1 MSVDW
6 ESISWPLARL
16 GEGIE
21 ALAREAGLSPRLP
34 DGATAPPSSEGIEEA
49 QLGEWI
55 VSVADWLGIEAEPV
69 ECPYAELGQFLLTS
83 GPCVIRRPGPAG
95 RPSYLLLRR
104 SSGGGAL
111 LLGTGFAECRVP
123 LEALRCELAQHL
135 EAGVA
140 EGVEQLLAAID
151 VPARRRARTRSAL
164 LDERLSQDNVGE
176 CWQLRLRPGAR
187 FSIQAHTAGLP
198 GQALRFAGAK
208 LVERLLWVA
217 SWWLIGRSTLS
228 GRLDWGWLLAWA
240 LMVLTMI
247 PFRLAA
253 TWFQGLLAVGAGSLL
268 KQRLLHGAL
277 RLDPD
282 EIRHQGAGH
291 HLGRVIESEAVE
303 SLALSGGF
311 LSLAGLIQ
319 LLIAA
324 AVLAAGAGGTPHVLL
339 LLGWLVLAS
348 LLARRYFVQRRS
360 WTDAR
365 LAISHD
371 VIEKMVGHRT
381 RLAQQRPADWHEG
394 EDSSLAQYLELSARM
409 DRTAARIS
417 VLPRGWLAVGLLGLV
432 PAFVSGQGGASSL
445 AVGLGGILLSHGA
458 LKELSDGFSFLADAA
473 IAWKRVAPLFRA
485 AGREEH
491 AGDPVLHMMMPGP
504 PGVAS
509 RGAGRQGNGQPI
521 LEASDVL
528 FRYRDRGEPV
538 LRGCRLRLNA
548 GDRVLLESPSGGG
561 KSTLVSLLTGL
572 RQPDSGLVLLH
583 GLDRRSW
590 GARGWTRRVSCAPQF
605 HENHV
610 ITDTFAF
617 NLLMG
622 RRWPPRP
629 EDLEEAEAL
638 CRELGLG
645 DLLGRMPAGL
655 SQRVGET
662 GWQLSHGERSRLFI
676 ARALLQGAELVVL
689 DESFAA
695 LDPESLR
702 QALTCATRRAPTLVV
717 VAHP

>member
-6 ESISWPLARL
+6 APLFWPLARL

-21 ALAREAGLSPRLP
+21 ALAREAGLHPRLP
-34 DGATAPPSSEGIEEA
+34 GGATVPPSSEGIEEG

-69 ECPYAELGQFLLTS
+69 DCPYPELAGFLVAS
-83 GPCVIRRPGPAG
+83 GPCLIRRPGPAG
-95 RPSYLLLRR
+95 RASYLLLLR
-104 SSGGGAL
+104 SSGRHARL
-111 LLGTGFAECRVP
+111 LAPDSAVLRVP
-123 LEALRCELAQHL
+123 VEALRSELSEPL

-140 EGVEQLLAAID
+140 ESVDQFLGRID
-151 VPARRRARTRSAL
+151 IPARRRARARSAL
-164 LDERLSQDNVGE
+164 LDERLSQGYVGG
-176 CWQLRLRPGAR
+176 CWLLRLRPGAR
-187 FSIQAHTAGLP
+187 FSRQAQAAGLP
-198 GQALRFAGAK
+198 GLALGFAGAK

-217 SWWLIGRSTLS
+217 SWWVIGRGALL

-240 LMVLTMI
+240 LIVLTMI

-253 TWFQGLLAVGAGSLL
+253 TWSQGLLAVRAGSLL
-268 KQRLLHGAL
+268 KRRLLHGAL
-277 RLDPD
+277 SLDPD

-303 SLALSGGF
+303 
-311 LSLAGLIQ
+311 
-319 LLIAA
+319 
-324 AVLAAGAGGTPHVLL
+324 PHVLL

-381 RLAQQRPADWHEG
+381 RLAQQRPTDWHEG
-394 EDSSLAQYLELSARM
+394 EDSALAHYLELSERM

-417 VLPRGWLAVGLLGLV
+417 LLPRGWLAVSLLGLV
-432 PAFVSGQGGASSL
+432 PAFVSGRGGASSL
-445 AVGLGGILLSHGA
+445 AVGLGGILLAHGA
-458 LKELSDGFSFLADAA
+458 LGEMSDGFTFLANAA
-473 IAWKRVAPLFRA
+473 IAWRRVASLFRA
-485 AGREEH
+485 AGRERP
-491 AGDPVLHMMMPGP
+491 AGDPALQRIMPGP
-504 PGVAS
+504 H
-509 RGAGRQGNGQPI
+509 GAPRVGRQGDGQPL

-538 LRGCRLRLNA
+538 LRGCRLRLSA

-561 KSTLVSLLTGL
+561 KSTLVSLMNGL
-572 RQPDSGLVLLH
+572 REPDSGLVLLR

-590 GARGWTRRVSCAPQF
+590 GARGWTSRVSCAPQF

-610 ITDTFAF
+610 ITDTLAF

-622 RRWPPRP
+622 RRWPPDP

-645 DLLGRMPAGL
+645 DLLERMPAGL
-655 SQRVGET
+655 AQRVGET

-676 ARALLQGAELVVL
+676 ARALLQGAELVLL

-695 LDPESLR
+695 LDPDSLR
-702 QALTCATRRAPTLVV
+702 QALTCARRRAPTLLV

>member
-6 ESISWPLARL
+6 APLSWPLARL

-21 ALAREAGLSPRLP
+21 ALAREAGLHPRLP
-34 DGATAPPSSEGIEEA
+34 GGATVPPSSEGIDEG

-69 ECPYAELGQFLLTS
+69 DCPYPELEGFLFAS
-83 GPCVIRRPGPAG
+83 GPCLIRRPEPVG
-95 RPSYLLLRR
+95 RASYLLLLR
-104 SSGGGAL
+104 SSGRSAL
-111 LLGTGFAECRVP
+111 LLASDSAVLRVPLAVLRSELSVP
-123 LEALRCELAQHL
+123 LEAAV
-135 EAGVA
+135 ADGVDR
-140 EGVEQLLAAID
+140 LLGRID
-151 VPARRRARTRSAL
+151 IPARRRARTRSAL
-164 LDERLSQDNVGE
+164 LDERLSQDHVGG
-176 CWQLRLRPGAR
+176 CWLLRLRPGAR
-187 FSIQAHTAGLP
+187 SSRQARAAGLP
-198 GQALRFAGAK
+198 GQAFAFAGAK

-217 SWWLIGRSTLS
+217 SWWVIGRGALL
-228 GRLDWGWLLAWA
+228 GILDWGWLLAWA
-240 LMVLTMI
+240 LIVLTMI

-268 KQRLLHGAL
+268 KRRLLHGAL
-277 RLDPD
+277 SLDPD

-311 LSLAGLIQ
+311 LSVAGLIE

-324 AVLAAGAGGTPHVLL
+324 AVLSAGAGGTLHVIL

-394 EDSSLAQYLELSARM
+394 EDSSLAHYLGLSERM

-417 VLPRGWLAVGLLGLV
+417 LLPRGWLAVSLLGLV
-432 PAFVSGQGGASSL
+432 PAFVSGRGGASGL
-445 AVGLGGILLSHGA
+445 AVGLGGILLAHGA
-458 LKELSDGFSFLADAA
+458 LKEMSDGFTFLANAA
-473 IAWKRVAPLFRA
+473 IAWRRVASLFLA
-485 AGREEH
+485 AGREKP
-491 AGDPVLHMMMPGP
+491 AGDPALQGMMPGP
-504 PGVAS
+504 QGV
-509 RGAGRQGNGQPI
+509 GAPRVGRTGKGQPL

-538 LRGCRLRLNA
+538 LRGCRLRLTA

-561 KSTLVSLLTGL
+561 KSTLISLMNGL
-572 RQPDSGLVLLH
+572 REPDSGLVLLR

-590 GARGWTRRVSCAPQF
+590 GARGWTSRVSCAPQF

-610 ITDTFAF
+610 ITDTLAF

-622 RRWPPRP
+622 RRWPPHP

-645 DLLGRMPAGL
+645 DLLERMPAGL
-655 SQRVGET
+655 AQRVGET
-662 GWQLSHGERSRLFI
+662 GWRLSHGERSRLFI
-676 ARALLQGAELVVL
+676 ARALLQGAELVLL

-695 LDPESLR
+695 LDPDSLR
-702 QALTCATRRAPTLVV
+702 QALTCARRRAPTLLV